1 MKYLPASLRGRL
13 LVALMSA
20 IVVCVGGWLCAYG
33 TMVDRQQTGWWDSTL
48 RVIAHQI
55 LLSLP
60 GDVDAMSSARPAFQL
75 PEGADGGS
83 LDDRLANHKPR
94 FQVWLNGG
102 REGFRSPGAPAQPFR
117 ADLAAGFSDTEVAGE
132 RWRVYSVSDA
142 SGRVHVQAA
151 WSHRQ
156 LDAERVR
163 WLKLS
168 LGATAVLF
176 VLLALPLWA
185 VVRWSLR
192 PVMAVEA
199 AIRRRE
205 GLDLAP
211 LPAAG
216 LPCEIAPLVE
226 SFNQLLQRLYAAL
239 QGERRFIA
247 DAAHELRTPMAALL
261 AQSQLALEARDTAE
275 RDAALRRLRE
285 GVQRSARLAE
295 QLLDLA
301 RLDAGGSHERR
312 VALLDVVEVVVRDF
326 DAAARQRGQ
335 RIVLELGACE
345 IVGDVDMLGIAL
357 RNLIDNAVR
366 YAGDG
371 GRIEVRCATQAGR
384 VRLSVAD
391 DGPGVPEH
399 ERSRVFDRFY
409 RLPGAPGRGS
419 GVGLSLVARIA
430 EMHRARIEAGAGV
443 DGRGFGVTLWF
454 EAAAEPPAPPLGA
467 SRASDIADTRRRF
480 LGDPIQR

>member
-1 MKYLPASLRGRL
+1 MRFLPGSLRGRL

-33 TMVDRQQTGWWDSTL
+33 AMVDRQQTGWWDSTL

-60 GDVDAMSSARPAFQL
+60 GDLASMSSARPAFQL
-75 PEGADGGS
+75 PEGADGGT
-83 LDDRLANHKPR
+83 LDDRLAHHKPR
-94 FQVWLNGG
+94 FQVWLDGG
-102 REGFRSPGAPAQPFR
+102 REGFRSPGAPAEPFR
-117 ADLAAGFSDTEVAGE
+117 ADLAAGFADTDVAGE

-156 LDAERVR
+156 LDAERMR

-168 LGATAVLF
+168 LGATAALF

-192 PVMAVEA
+192 PVTAVEA

-216 LPCEIAPLVE
+216 LPCEIAPLVG
-226 SFNQLLQRLYAAL
+226 SFNDLLRRLDGAL

-261 AQSQLALEARDTAE
+261 AQTQLALEARDDAE
-275 RDAALRRLRE
+275 RDAALARLRE

-301 RLDAGGSHERR
+301 RLDAGGTHERR
-312 VALLDVVEVVVRDF
+312 VALLDVVEVTVRDF

-335 RIVLELGACE
+335 RIVLDLAPCE
-345 IVGDVDMLGIAL
+345 IVGDVDMLGIAT
-357 RNLIDNAVR
+357 RNLLDNAVR

-371 GRIEVRCATQAGR
+371 ARIEVRCATEAGLVCLR
-384 VRLSVAD
+384 VAD
-391 DGPGVPEH
+391 DGPGVPPD
-399 ERSRVFDRFY
+399 ERARVFDRFY

-430 EMHRARIEAGAGV
+430 EMHHARIEAGPGLE
-443 DGRGFGVTLWF
+443 GRGFGVTLWF
-454 EAAAEPPAPPLGA
+454 SPAVQPPPVREER
-467 SRASDIADTRRRF
+467 RASDNADTRSRF
-480 LGDPIQR
+480 LANPIQH